1 MNFFM
6 SYYEVNGA
14 LLEVVDRTFDIL
26 INDQLLIR
34 ETLQGTKI
42 PEVVDISYQI
52 PSALLR
58 DLEVDEDGF
67 ATILVTFK
75 NTSSESFVGGVL
87 EVRTI
92 KACCYCS

>member
-1 MNFFM
+1 M
-6 SYYEVNGA
+6 
-14 LLEVVDRTFDIL
+14 
-26 INDQLLIR
+26 
-34 ETLQGTKI
+34 KI

-52 PSALLR
+52 LSALLR

-75 NTSSESFVGGVL
+75 NTSSERFVGGVL

>member
-1 MNFFM
+1 M
-6 SYYEVNGA
+6 
-14 LLEVVDRTFDIL
+14 
-26 INDQLLIR
+26 
-34 ETLQGTKI
+34 KI

-52 PSALLR
+52 LSALLR

-92 KACCYCS
+92 KVCCYCSRITEKEKAKTFSFFMLFIFK

>member
-1 MNFFM
+1 MIQLFVSTFL
-6 SYYEVNGA
+6 S
-14 LLEVVDRTFDIL
+14 RT
-26 INDQLLIR
+26 NSGVEPLLIR
-34 ETLQGTKI
+34 EILQRMKI

-52 PSALLR
+52 LSALLR

-92 KACCYCS
+92 KVCCYCS

>member
-1 MNFFM
+1 M
-6 SYYEVNGA
+6 
-14 LLEVVDRTFDIL
+14 
-26 INDQLLIR
+26 
-34 ETLQGTKI
+34 KI

-52 PSALLR
+52 LSALLR

-67 ATILVTFK
+67 VTILVTFK

>member
-1 MNFFM
+1 MYGFLR
-6 SYYEVNGA
+6 V
-14 LLEVVDRTFDIL
+14 LLW
-26 INDQLLIR
+26 
-34 ETLQGTKI
+34 
-42 PEVVDISYQI
+42 
-52 PSALLR
+52 

-92 KACCYCS
+92 KACCYCSWIT

>member
-1 MNFFM
+1 M
-6 SYYEVNGA
+6 
-14 LLEVVDRTFDIL
+14 
-26 INDQLLIR
+26 
-34 ETLQGTKI
+34 KI

-52 PSALLR
+52 LSALLR
-58 DLEVDEDGF
+58 DLEVDEDGV